1 MSHHVLHGA
10 KNEAIRVLAG
20 SDWLMRDH
28 MQEAKRERLT
38 YGLRHIAFNPA
49 QAMSDAQL
57 AEFAGHLCQELKAD
71 PSHMT
76 LIIHQ
81 KDGLTHGH
89 LILPEWQQDRVLES
103 RFSWMRLEKVA
114 RLEELRL
121 GHALVPGRHD
131 KTIAKALHK
140 QGYHHEAEQ
149 VESLIP
155 PSDNLKPRAA
165 YTAQARRMAERQGV
179 DLATRKTL
187 VATLWS
193 HSDGLKSFRAALKE
207 HGLTMREGD
216 RKDTRPGAHIIEDE
230 NGTLIGSFTRLTK
243 VRMADFR
250 KLLSEENTSRQ
261 KPAVIRRPKRNK
273 FQQDLYRKRV
283 ADVDRPAR
291 SPQPV
296 PHTGPIIRTVEEA
309 RLRRLLLNAL
319 QDRQAILDQQAP
331 AMKQP
336 LADKDVI
343 LAQWRKNLQPY
354 EKQLRKAYDRYCSAK
369 KVSEEAR
376 KSVWQRLSGKHRRL
390 QKQFDQTALDFL
402 EVLRFAIQGLLFV
415 VGLRLRPPDP
425 VRPVVTERNRPRLE
439 RIKTKYDAEFA
450 ALANPQEREDWLNK
464 EFEAQNRA
472 RQRLIYEW
480 NEKHR
485 PAKEQARRD
494 MSLFRSL
501 LDSKPFSA
509 ERAEFTKLASQMPLE
524 DGLLRALQKPIQS
537 RTNQHLGI
545 QFLYQQCRLRRRKVR
560 YQLLGKTARQS
571 ATHNANNIYNGFS

>member
-1 MSHHVLHGA
+1 
-10 KNEAIRVLAG
+10 
-20 SDWLMRDH
+20 
-28 MQEAKRERLT
+28 
-38 YGLRHIAFNPA
+38 
-49 QAMSDAQL
+49 
-57 AEFAGHLCQELKAD
+57 
-71 PSHMT
+71 
-76 LIIHQ
+76 
-81 KDGLTHGH
+81 
-89 LILPEWQQDRVLES
+89 
-103 RFSWMRLEKVA
+103 MRLEKVA
-114 RLEELRL
+114 RLEEIRL

-131 KTIAKALHK
+131 KAIAKALHK

-149 VESLIP
+149 VEALIP
-155 PSDNLKPRAA
+155 ASDDVKPRAA
-165 YTAQARRMAERQGV
+165 YTAQSRRMAERQGV

-243 VRMADFR
+243 VRMAEFR
-250 KLLSEENTSRQ
+250 KLLSEENTSRPQ
-261 KPAVIRRPKRNK
+261 PAVIRRPKRNK
-273 FQQDLYRKRV
+273 LQQDLYRKRV
-283 ADVDRPAR
+283 ADVDRPVR
-291 SPQPV
+291 SPQAV

-331 AMKQP
+331 AMKRP
-336 LADKDVI
+336 LPEKEVI
-343 LAQWRKNLQPY
+343 LARWRKNLQPY

-369 KVSEEAR
+369 KASEKAE

-390 QKQFDQTALDFL
+390 KRKFEKTALDFL

-415 VGLRLRPPDP
+415 VGLRSLPPDP
-425 VRPVVTERNRPRLE
+425 IRPVVTERNRPRLE
-439 RIKTKYDAEFA
+439 RIKTKYDVEFA
-450 ALANPQEREDWLNK
+450 ALANPKKREEWLSSQ
-464 EFEAQNRA
+464 FEAQNRT

-485 PAKEQARRD
+485 SAKEQARRD

-501 LDSKPFSA
+501 LNSNPFSA

-524 DGLLRALQKPIQS
+524 SDLLQALQKPIIKNRPCQE
-537 RTNQHLGI
+537 
-545 QFLYQQCRLRRRKVR
+545 
-560 YQLLGKTARQS
+560 RQGL
-571 ATHNANNIYNGFS
+571 HNGLNC

>member
-1 MSHHVLHGA
+1 MIVKESRIKTRSGAKALSQHVLHGA

-20 SDWLMRDH
+20 SDWLMRDY
-28 MQEAKRERLT
+28 MREAKREGLT

-49 QAMSDAQL
+49 HAMSDAQL
-57 AEFAGHLCQELKAD
+57 AEFAGRLCQELKAD

-81 KDGLTHGH
+81 KEGTTHGH
-89 LILPEWQQDRVLES
+89 LILPEWQGDHVLSS
-103 RFSWMRLEKVA
+103 RFSWMRLEKFA
-114 RLEELRL
+114 RLEEIRL

-131 KTIAKALHK
+131 KAIANALHK

-149 VESLIP
+149 IASLIP
-155 PSDNLKPRAA
+155 ASDNLKPRAA

-187 VATLWS
+187 VAHLWS
-193 HSDGLKSFRAALKE
+193 HSDGLKSFRVALKE
-207 HGLTMREGD
+207 HGLTMRAGD

-243 VRMADFR
+243 VRLAEFR
-250 KLLSEENTSRQ
+250 KLLSEENTPRQ
-261 KPAVIRRPKRNK
+261 KPVLIRRPKRNK
-273 FQQDLYRKRV
+273 LQQDLYRKRV

-319 QDRQAILDQQAP
+319 HDRQAILDQQAP

-336 LADKDVI
+336 LPDKEVI
-343 LAQWRKNLQPY
+343 LAQWRKDLQPY
-354 EKQLRKAYDRYCSAK
+354 EKLLRNTYHLYHSAK
-369 KVSEEAR
+369 KTSEKAK
-376 KSVWQRLSGKHRRL
+376 KSVWQRLSGKHTRL
-390 QKQFDQTALDFL
+390 KKQFDQCALDFL
-402 EVLRFAIQGLLFV
+402 EVLRFAIQGLLFI
-415 VGLRLRPPDP
+415 VGLRSRPPDP
-425 VRPVVTERNRPRLE
+425 IRPVLTEQNRPRLE
-439 RIKTKYDAEFA
+439 RFKTHYDPEFA
-450 ALANPQEREDWLNK
+450 ALANPQKREDWLNRQ
-464 EFEAQNRA
+464 FETQSRA
-472 RQRLIYEW
+472 RQRQIYDW

-509 ERAEFTKLASQMPLE
+509 ERAELMKLASQMSLE
-524 DGLLRALQKPIQS
+524 DNLLQALQKPVPTRS
-537 RTNQHLGI
+537 KQHFG
-545 QFLYQQCRLRRRKVR
+545 
-560 YQLLGKTARQS
+560 RQS
-571 ATHNANNIYNGFS
+571 SYQ

>member
-1 MSHHVLHGA
+1 MSRHVLHGA

-28 MQEAKRERLT
+28 MQEAKREGLT

-57 AEFAGHLCQELKAD
+57 AEFAGRLCQELKAD

-81 KDGLTHGH
+81 KDGTTHGH
-89 LILPEWQQDRVLES
+89 LVLPEWQEDHVLSS

-131 KTIAKALHK
+131 KAIANALHK

-149 VESLIP
+149 IASLIP
-155 PSDNLKPRAA
+155 TSDNLRPRAA

-207 HGLTMREGD
+207 HGLTLREGD

-243 VRMADFR
+243 VRLAEFR
-250 KLLSEENTSRQ
+250 KLLAEENTPRK
-261 KPAVIRRPKRNK
+261 KPALIRRPKRSK
-273 FQQDLYRKRV
+273 LQQDLYRKRV
-283 ADVDRPAR
+283 EDVDRPVG
-291 SPQPV
+291 SPQAV
-296 PHTGPIIRTVEEA
+296 PHIGPIIRTVEEA
-309 RLRRLLLNAL
+309 RLRRLLLDAL
-319 QDRQAILDQQAP
+319 HDRQAILDQQP
-331 AMKQP
+331 PVMKRP
-336 LADKDVI
+336 LPDKEVI
-343 LAQWRKNLQPY
+343 LARWRKDLHPY
-354 EKQLRKAYDRYCSAK
+354 EKRLRKAYDRYCSAK
-369 KVSEEAR
+369 NASEESQ

-390 QKQFDQTALDFL
+390 KKQFDQAALGFL

-415 VGLRLRPPDP
+415 VGLRSRPPDP
-425 VRPVVTERNRPRLE
+425 IRPVVTDRNRPRLE
-439 RIKTKYDAEFA
+439 RFKTKYDAEFA
-450 ALANPQEREDWLNK
+450 ALANPKKREDWLSK
-464 EFEAQNRA
+464 QFEAQSRA
-472 RQRLIYEW
+472 RQRQIYDW

-509 ERAEFTKLASQMPLE
+509 ERTDLTKLASQIPLE
-524 DGLLRALQKPIQS
+524 DSLLQALQKPIIKNRPCQ
-537 RTNQHLGI
+537 
-545 QFLYQQCRLRRRKVR
+545 K
-560 YQLLGKTARQS
+560 RQGL
-571 ATHNANNIYNGFS
+571 HNGLNC

>member
-1 MSHHVLHGA
+1 MIVKESRIKTRSGARALSRHVLHGA

-28 MQEAKRERLT
+28 MQEAKREGLT

-57 AEFAGHLCQELKAD
+57 AEFAGRLCQELKAD
-71 PSHMT
+71 SSHMT

-89 LILPEWQQDRVLES
+89 LILPEWQGNHVLSS

-114 RLEELRL
+114 RLEEIRL

-131 KTIAKALHK
+131 KAITNALHK

-149 VESLIP
+149 IASLIP
-155 PSDNLKPRAA
+155 TSDNLKPRAA
-165 YTAQARRMAERQGV
+165 YTAQARRIAERQGV
-179 DLATRKTL
+179 DLSTRKTL
-187 VATLWS
+187 VANLWS

-243 VRMADFR
+243 VRMAEFR
-250 KLLSEENTSRQ
+250 KLLAEENTPRQ
-261 KPAVIRRPKRNK
+261 KPALIRRPKRSK
-273 FQQDLYRKRV
+273 LQQDLYRKRV
-283 ADVDRPAR
+283 ADVDRPVR
-291 SPQPV
+291 PPQAA
-296 PHTGPIIRTVEEA
+296 PHTGPIIRTVEET

-331 AMKQP
+331 AMKRP
-336 LADKDVI
+336 LPEKEVI
-343 LAQWRKNLQPY
+343 LARWRKDLQPY
-354 EKQLRKAYDRYCSAK
+354 EKQLRNAYDRYCAAK
-369 KVSEEAR
+369 AASEKAE
-376 KSVWQRLSGKHRRL
+376 KIVWQRLSGKHRRL
-390 QKQFDQTALDFL
+390 KKHFDQSMLDFL
-402 EVLRFAIQGLLFV
+402 EVLRFAIQGLLFT
-415 VGLRLRPPDP
+415 VGLRSCPPDP
-425 VRPVVTERNRPRLE
+425 VRPVLTERNRPKLE
-439 RIKTKYDAEFA
+439 RIKIKYDAEFA
-450 ALANPQEREDWLNK
+450 ALANPKKREEWLSK
-464 EFEAQNRA
+464 QFEAQSRA
-472 RQRLIYEW
+472 CKKQIYDW

-485 PAKEQARRD
+485 PVKEQARRD

-509 ERAEFTKLASQMPLE
+509 ERRDLTKLASQM
-524 DGLLRALQKPIQS
+524 LLDKVSIQELQQLTP
-537 RTNQHLGI
+537 RGI
-545 QFLYQQCRLRRRKVR
+545 
-560 YQLLGKTARQS
+560 
-571 ATHNANNIYNGFS
+571 NNYFRI

>member
-1 MSHHVLHGA
+1 MSRHVLHGA

-28 MQEAKRERLT
+28 MREAKRERLT

-49 QAMSDAQL
+49 QAMTNAQL
-57 AEFAGHLCQELKAD
+57 FEFAKRLCQELKAD
-71 PSHMT
+71 SSHMT

-81 KDGLTHGH
+81 KDGTTHGH
-89 LILPEWQQDRVLES
+89 LILPEWQGDHVLSS

-131 KTIAKALHK
+131 KGIAKALHEE
-140 QGYHHEAEQ
+140 GHHHEAER

-155 PSDNLKPRAA
+155 ASDNLKPRAA
-165 YTAQARRMAERQGV
+165 YTTQARRMAERQGV
-179 DLATRKTL
+179 DLAIQKTL

-193 HSDGLKSFRAALKE
+193 HSDGLKSFRSALAE
-207 HGLTMREGD
+207 HSLTMREGD

-243 VRMADFR
+243 VRIADFR
-250 KLLSEENTSRQ
+250 KLLAEENTPRQ
-261 KPAVIRRPKRNK
+261 QPVIIRRPKRSK
-273 FQQDLYRKRV
+273 LQQDLYRKRV
-283 ADVDRPAR
+283 ADVDRPVR
-291 SPQPV
+291 SPKAV
-296 PHTGPIIRTVEEA
+296 PNTGPIIRTVEKA
-309 RLRRLLLNAL
+309 RLRCLLSNAL
-319 QDRQAILDQQAP
+319 QNRQVILDQQAP

-336 LADKDVI
+336 LPDKEVI
-343 LAQWRKNLQPY
+343 LAQWRKDLHPY
-354 EKQLRKAYDRYCSAK
+354 ENRLRNAYDRYCAAK
-369 KVSEEAR
+369 DASEQAE

-390 QKQFDQTALDFL
+390 KKQFDQSALDFL

-415 VGLRLRPPDP
+415 VGLRSRPPDP
-425 VRPVVTERNRPRLE
+425 IRPVLSDRNRPGLE
-439 RIKTKYDAEFA
+439 RFKTHYDAEFA
-450 ALANPQEREDWLNK
+450 ALANPKKREEWLSRQ
-464 EFEAQNRA
+464 FEKQSRT
-472 RQRLIYEW
+472 RQRQIYEW

-509 ERAEFTKLASQMPLE
+509 ERAELMKLASQMSLE
-524 DGLLRALQKPIQS
+524 DSLLQALQNLSQPEAS
-537 RTNQHLGI
+537 STLADNPLTSDVAFLGES
-545 QFLYQQCRLRRRKVR
+545 
-560 YQLLGKTARQS
+560 GMSTS
-571 ATHNANNIYNGFS
+571 

>member
-1 MSHHVLHGA
+1 MIVKESRIKTRSGSRALSRHVLHGA

-20 SDWLMRDH
+20 SDWLMRNH
-28 MQEAKRERLT
+28 MQEAKREGLT

-57 AEFAGHLCQELKAD
+57 AEFAGRLCQELKAD
-71 PSHMT
+71 SSHMT

-114 RLEELRL
+114 RQEKLRL

-131 KTIAKALHK
+131 KVIAKAPPHK

-149 VESLIP
+149 VEALIS
-155 PSDNLKPRAA
+155 PSDDLKPRAA
-165 YTAQARRMAERQGV
+165 YTAQARRIAERQGV

-187 VATLWS
+187 VTTLWS
-193 HSDGLKSFRAALKE
+193 HSDGLKSFRAALAE
-207 HGLTMREGD
+207 HGLRMREGD
-216 RKDTRPGAHIIEDE
+216 RQQTRPGAHIIEDD
-230 NGTLIGSFTRLTK
+230 NGVLIGSFTRLTK

-250 KLLSEENTSRQ
+250 KLLAEEHTPRQ
-261 KPAVIRRPKRNK
+261 KPALIRRPKRSK
-273 FQQDLYRKRV
+273 LQQDLYRKRV
-283 ADVDRPAR
+283 ADVDRPVCSHQA
-291 SPQPV
+291 S

-309 RLRRLLLNAL
+309 RLRRLLLDAL

-336 LADKDVI
+336 LPDRKVI
-343 LAQWRKNLQPY
+343 LRQWRKDLRPY
-354 EKQLRKAYDRYCSAK
+354 EKRLRKAYDRYCSAK
-369 KVSEEAR
+369 TASEKAE

-390 QKQFDQTALDFL
+390 KKQFDQSMLDFL

-415 VGLRLRPPDP
+415 VGLRSLPPDP
-425 VRPVVTERNRPRLE
+425 IRPVVTERNRPRLE
-439 RIKTKYDAEFA
+439 LIKTKCDAEFT
-450 ALANPQEREDWLNK
+450 ALANPQKREEWLSK
-464 EFEAQNRA
+464 QFEAQSRA
-472 RQRLIYEW
+472 RQRQIYEW

-509 ERAEFTKLASQMPLE
+509 ERTGLTKLALQRPLE
-524 DGLLRALQKPIQS
+524 DGLLQAFQKPIMKNRPCQ
-537 RTNQHLGI
+537 
-545 QFLYQQCRLRRRKVR
+545 K
-560 YQLLGKTARQS
+560 RQGL
-571 ATHNANNIYNGFS
+571 HNVLNS

>member
-1 MSHHVLHGA
+1 MIVKESRIKTRSGARALSRHVLHGA

-28 MQEAKRERLT
+28 MQEAKREDLT

-57 AEFAGHLCQELKAD
+57 AEFAGRLCQELKAD

-81 KDGLTHGH
+81 KEGMTHGH
-89 LILPEWQQDRVLES
+89 LILPEWQGDHVLSS

-131 KTIAKALHK
+131 KAIAKALHK

-155 PSDNLKPRAA
+155 PSDDLKPRAA
-165 YTAQARRMAERQGV
+165 YTAQARRMTERQGV

-187 VATLWS
+187 VANLWS

-243 VRMADFR
+243 VRMAEFR
-250 KLLSEENTSRQ
+250 KLLAEENTPRQ
-261 KPAVIRRPKRNK
+261 KPALIRRPKRSK
-273 FQQDLYRKRV
+273 LQQDLYRKRV
-283 ADVDRPAR
+283 ADVDRPVR
-291 SPQPV
+291 SPQAV
-296 PHTGPIIRTVEEA
+296 PHTGPIIRTVDEA

-319 QDRQAILDQQAP
+319 HDRQAILDQQAP

-336 LADKDVI
+336 LPDKEVI
-343 LAQWRKNLQPY
+343 LARWRKDLQPY

-369 KVSEEAR
+369 KASEKAE

-390 QKQFDQTALDFL
+390 KKQFDQTALDFL
-402 EVLRFAIQGLLFV
+402 EVLRFAIQGLLFI
-415 VGLRLRPPDP
+415 VGLRSRPPDP
-425 VRPVVTERNRPRLE
+425 IRPVVTERNRPRLE

-450 ALANPQEREDWLNK
+450 ALANPKKREEWLSK
-464 EFEAQNRA
+464 QFDTQSRT

-509 ERAEFTKLASQMPLE
+509 ERAELMKLASQTSLE
-524 DGLLRALQKPIQS
+524 NSLLQALQKHVPTRS
-537 RTNQHLGI
+537 KPSFGRRSP
-545 QFLYQQCRLRRRKVR
+545 YQ
-560 YQLLGKTARQS
+560 
-571 ATHNANNIYNGFS
+571 

>member
-1 MSHHVLHGA
+1 MIVKESRIKTRSGARALSHHVLHGA

-28 MQEAKRERLT
+28 MQEAKREGLT

-57 AEFAGHLCQELKAD
+57 AEFAGRLCQELKAD
-71 PSHMT
+71 SSHMT

-89 LILPEWQQDRVLES
+89 LILPEWQGDHVLSS
-103 RFSWMRLEKVA
+103 RFGWMRLEKVA
-114 RLEELRL
+114 RLEEIRL

-131 KTIAKALHK
+131 KAIAKALHK

-149 VESLIP
+149 VEALIP
-155 PSDNLKPRAA
+155 ASDDLKPRAA
-165 YTAQARRMAERQGV
+165 YTTQARRMTERQGV

-187 VATLWS
+187 VAHLWS

-243 VRMADFR
+243 VRMAGFR
-250 KLLSEENTSRQ
+250 KLLAEENTSRPQ
-261 KPAVIRRPKRNK
+261 PAVIHRPKRSK
-273 FQQDLYRKRV
+273 LQQDLYRKRV
-283 ADVDRPAR
+283 ADVDRPVR
-291 SPQPV
+291 SPQAV
-296 PHTGPIIRTVEEA
+296 PHTGPIIRTVDEA

-319 QDRQAILDQQAP
+319 HDRQAILDQQAP

-336 LADKDVI
+336 IPDKEVI
-343 LAQWRKNLQPY
+343 LTQWRKNLQPY
-354 EKQLRKAYDRYCSAK
+354 EKQLRNAYDRYCSAK
-369 KVSEEAR
+369 NASEKAE

-390 QKQFDQTALDFL
+390 KKQFDQTALDFL
-402 EVLRFAIQGLLFV
+402 EVLRFAIQGLLFI
-415 VGLRLRPPDP
+415 VGLRSRPPDP
-425 VRPVVTERNRPRLE
+425 IRPVLTERNRPRLE

-450 ALANPQEREDWLNK
+450 ALANPQKREDWLSK
-464 EFEAQNRA
+464 QFEIQNRA
-472 RQRLIYEW
+472 RQRQIYDW

-501 LDSKPFSA
+501 LNSKPFST
-509 ERAEFTKLASQMPLE
+509 ERINLTKLASQMPVE
-524 DGLLRALQKPIQS
+524 DGLLQALQKPMIS
-537 RTNQHLGI
+537 PPMTLNGK
-545 QFLYQQCRLRRRKVR
+545 QFTYQQDHL
-560 YQLLGKTARQS
+560 
-571 ATHNANNIYNGFS
+571 

>member
-1 MSHHVLHGA
+1 MIVKESRIKTRSGAGALSRHVLHGA

-28 MQEAKRERLT
+28 MREAKREGLT

-49 QAMSDAQL
+49 QTMSDAQL
-57 AEFAGHLCQELKAD
+57 AEFAGRLCQELKAD
-71 PSHMT
+71 ASHMT

-103 RFSWMRLEKVA
+103 RFTWMRLEKVA
-114 RLEELRL
+114 RLEELQL
-121 GHALVPGRHD
+121 GHPLVPGRHD
-131 KTIAKALHK
+131 KAIAKALYK
-140 QGYHHEAEQ
+140 EGYDHEAEQ

-155 PSDNLKPRAA
+155 PSDDLKPRAA

-187 VATLWS
+187 VANLWS
-193 HSDGLKSFRAALKE
+193 HSDGLKSFRAALEE

-250 KLLSEENTSRQ
+250 KLLSEENTSRPQ
-261 KPAVIRRPKRNK
+261 PAVIRRPKRSK
-273 FQQDLYRKRV
+273 LQQDLYRKRV

-296 PHTGPIIRTVEEA
+296 PHTGPIIKTVEEA

-319 QDRQAILDQQAP
+319 QDRQATLDQQAP
-331 AMKQP
+331 AMKRP
-336 LADKDVI
+336 LPDKEVI
-343 LAQWRKNLQPY
+343 LAQWRKNVQPY
-354 EKQLRKAYDRYCSAK
+354 EKQLRNAYDRYCAAK
-369 KVSEEAR
+369 TASE

-390 QKQFDQTALDFL
+390 KKKFDQTALDFL
-402 EVLRFAIQGLLFV
+402 EVLRFAIQGLLFI
-415 VGLRLRPPDP
+415 VGLRSRPPDP
-425 VRPVVTERNRPRLE
+425 VRPVLTEQNRPRLE
-439 RIKTKYDAEFA
+439 RFKTKYDAEFG
-450 ALANPQEREDWLNK
+450 ALANPKKREEWLSK
-464 EFEAQNRA
+464 QLEARNRA
-472 RQRLIYEW
+472 RQRQIYDW

-494 MSLFRSL
+494 MSLLRSL
-501 LDSKPFSA
+501 LESKPFSA
-509 ERAEFTKLASQMPLE
+509 ERTDLTKLASQMPVE
-524 DGLLRALQKPIQS
+524 DGLIQALQKPIMK
-537 RTNQHLGI
+537 TGPA
-545 QFLYQQCRLRRRKVR
+545 RKDR
-560 YQLLGKTARQS
+560 ACITA
-571 ATHNANNIYNGFS
+571 

>member
-1 MSHHVLHGA
+1 MIVKESRIKTRSGAGALSRHVLHGA

-20 SDWLMRDH
+20 SGWLMRDH
-28 MQEAKRERLT
+28 MQEAKREGLT

-57 AEFAGHLCQELKAD
+57 AEFAGRLCLELKAD
-71 PSHMT
+71 PNHMT

-81 KDGLTHGH
+81 KEGTTHGH
-89 LILPEWQQDRVLES
+89 LILPEWQGDHVLSS

-131 KTIAKALHK
+131 KAIAKALHK
-140 QGYHHEAEQ
+140 QGYHHEAER

-155 PSDNLKPRAA
+155 GSDDLKPRAA

-193 HSDGLKSFRAALKE
+193 QSDGLTSFRAALKE

-216 RKDTRPGAHIIEDE
+216 RKGTRPGAHIIEDE

-243 VRMADFR
+243 VRLADFR
-250 KLLSEENTSRQ
+250 KLLSEENTPRQ
-261 KPAVIRRPKRNK
+261 KPALIRRPKRSK
-273 FQQDLYRKRV
+273 LQQDLYRKRIE
-283 ADVDRPAR
+283 DVDRPVR
-291 SPQPV
+291 SPQAS

-309 RLRRLLLNAL
+309 RLRRLLLDAL

-336 LADKDVI
+336 LPDKEVI
-343 LAQWRKNLQPY
+343 LARWRKNLQPY
-354 EKQLRKAYDRYCSAK
+354 ENRLRKAYDRYCSARQA
-369 KVSEEAR
+369 SEQAE

-390 QKQFDQTALDFL
+390 KKQFDQTALDFL
-402 EVLRFAIQGLLFV
+402 EVLRFAIQGLLFI
-415 VGLRLRPPDP
+415 VGLRSLPPDP
-425 VRPVVTERNRPRLE
+425 IRPIVTERNRPRLE

-450 ALANPQEREDWLNK
+450 ALANPQKREEWLSQQ
-464 EFEAQNRA
+464 FEAQNRA
-472 RQRLIYEW
+472 RQRLLYEW

-509 ERAEFTKLASQMPLE
+509 ERIDLTGLASQTALE
-524 DGLLRALQKPIQS
+524 DNLLQTLKKTIDIT
-537 RTNQHLGI
+537 TN
-545 QFLYQQCRLRRRKVR
+545 KD
-560 YQLLGKTARQS
+560 KTFDKHSFMAS
-571 ATHNANNIYNGFS
+571 SNL

>member
-1 MSHHVLHGA
+1 MSRHVLHGA
-10 KNEAIRVLAG
+10 KNEVIRVLAG

-28 MQEAKRERLT
+28 MREAKREGLT

-49 QAMSDAQL
+49 KAMSDTQL
-57 AEFAGHLCQELKAD
+57 AEFAGRLCQELKAD

-89 LILPEWQQDRVLES
+89 LILPEWQGDHVLSS

-131 KTIAKALHK
+131 KAIAKALHK
-140 QGYHHEAEQ
+140 QGCHHEAER

-155 PSDNLKPRAA
+155 GSDDLKPRAA
-165 YTAQARRMAERQGV
+165 YTAQARRMTERQGV

-187 VATLWS
+187 VAHLWS

-243 VRMADFR
+243 VRLAEFR
-250 KLLSEENTSRQ
+250 KLLSEENAPRQ
-261 KPAVIRRPKRNK
+261 KAALIRRPKRSTL
-273 FQQDLYRKRV
+273 QQDLYRKRV
-283 ADVDRPAR
+283 ADVDRPVR
-291 SPQPV
+291 SPQAA
-296 PHTGPIIRTVEEA
+296 PHIGPIIRTVEEA
-309 RLRRLLLNAL
+309 RLRRLLLNAI

-331 AMKQP
+331 TMKRALP
-336 LADKDVI
+336 EKEVI
-343 LAQWRKNLQPY
+343 LAQWRKDLQSY
-354 EKQLRKAYDRYCSAK
+354 EKQLRNAYDRYCAAK
-369 KVSEEAR
+369 TASEKAE
-376 KSVWQRLSGKHRRL
+376 KSVWQRLTGKHRRL
-390 QKQFDQTALDFL
+390 QKQLDQSALDFL

-415 VGLRLRPPDP
+415 VGLRSLPPDP
-425 VRPVVTERNRPRLE
+425 ICPVVTERNRPRLE

-450 ALANPQEREDWLNK
+450 ALANPKKREEWLSK
-464 EFEAQNRA
+464 QFEAQNRT

-501 LDSKPFSA
+501 LNSKPFSR
-509 ERAEFTKLASQMPLE
+509 ERINLTKLSSHMPLE
-524 DGLLRALQKPIQS
+524 NEVLQALQKPIRS
-537 RTNQHLGI
+537 RSKPLFG
-545 QFLYQQCRLRRRKVR
+545 
-560 YQLLGKTARQS
+560 RQS
-571 ATHNANNIYNGFS
+571 HYR

>member
-1 MSHHVLHGA
+1 MIVKESRIKTRSGAGALSRHVLHGA

-28 MQEAKRERLT
+28 MREAKREGLT

-57 AEFAGHLCQELKAD
+57 AEFSGRLCQELKAD
-71 PSHMT
+71 ASHMT

-89 LILPEWQQDRVLES
+89 LILPEWQGDHVLSS

-131 KTIAKALHK
+131 KAIAKALHK

-149 VESLIP
+149 VEALIP
-155 PSDNLKPRAA
+155 GSDDLKPRAA

-187 VATLWS
+187 VANLWS

-207 HGLTMREGD
+207 HGLTLREGD

-243 VRMADFR
+243 VRMAEFR
-250 KLLSEENTSRQ
+250 KLLAEENTPRQ
-261 KPAVIRRPKRNK
+261 KPALIRRPKRSK
-273 FQQDLYRKRV
+273 LQQDLYRKRV
-283 ADVDRPAR
+283 ADVDRSVR
-291 SPQPV
+291 SPHPA

-319 QDRQAILDQQAP
+319 QDRQATLDQQAP
-331 AMKQP
+331 AMKRP
-336 LADKDVI
+336 LPEKEVI
-343 LAQWRKNLQPY
+343 LAQWRKDLQSY
-354 EKQLRKAYDRYCSAK
+354 EKQLRNAYDRYCAAK
-369 KVSEEAR
+369 TASEKAE
-376 KSVWQRLSGKHRRL
+376 KSVWQRLTGKHRRL
-390 QKQFDQTALDFL
+390 QKQLDQSALDFL

-415 VGLRLRPPDP
+415 VGLRSLPPDP
-425 VRPVVTERNRPRLE
+425 IRPVVTERNRPRLE

-450 ALANPQEREDWLNK
+450 ALANPKKREEWLSK
-464 EFEAQNRA
+464 QFEAQNRT

-501 LDSKPFSA
+501 LNSKPFSA
-509 ERAEFTKLASQMPLE
+509 ERAEFTKLALQTPLE
-524 DGLLRALQKPIQS
+524 NGLLQALQKPIRS
-537 RTNQHLGI
+537 RSKPLFG
-545 QFLYQQCRLRRRKVR
+545 
-560 YQLLGKTARQS
+560 RQS
-571 ATHNANNIYNGFS
+571 SYQ